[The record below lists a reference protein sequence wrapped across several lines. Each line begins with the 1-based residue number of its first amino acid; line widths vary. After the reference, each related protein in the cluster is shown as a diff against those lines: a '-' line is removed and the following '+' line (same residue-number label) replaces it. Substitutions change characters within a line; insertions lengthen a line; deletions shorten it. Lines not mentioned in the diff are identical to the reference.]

1 MLISLLGRDL
11 SLLITLRTITWN
23 WIVSVILFEIIKLLF
38 QKKLINFVFFFFKS
52 LIEKH
57 FPAPDRNRIQQM
69 LARQGLI
76 DTKPKTILDELGIS
90 APSSNGNGSSLK
102 DSVGKRKAKRQALQ
116 KVKKK
121 AKLSSDEES
130 ESSNDD
136 HGSDFEISNDDE
148 DDEDEAES
156 DEFANSDDEDDFNPF
171 GSGSES
177 DEVRTCFK
185 YPYSCVNNRTMN
197 V

>member
-1 MLISLLGRDL
+1 
-11 SLLITLRTITWN
+11 
-23 WIVSVILFEIIKLLF
+23 
-38 QKKLINFVFFFFKS
+38 
-52 LIEKH
+52 
-57 FPAPDRNRIQQM
+57 M

-76 DTKPKTILDELGIS
+76 ETKPKTILDELGIS
-90 APSSNGNGSSLK
+90 VPSSNGNGSSLK

-116 KVKKK
+116 RVKKK
-121 AKLSSDEES
+121 AKVSSDEES

-156 DEFANSDDEDDFNPF
+156 DDFANSDDEDDFNPF

-177 DEVRTCFK
+177 DEVSNSPFLFVHTTEQQYTGVSLCVHPDNEPASLLVQGGLIIRTLKDVRINLERITNQAEGVSLLVHVVQCT
-185 YPYSCVNNRTMN
+185 YH
-197 V
+197 